1 MQRALVVA
9 SYVSHRFSCFYP
21 GLFEPSDMRF
31 ASEAEEGDDPSL
43 ADMTEKAVRIL
54 QKEEKGFFLA
64 VEGKYH
70 GPCALATT

>member
-1 MQRALVVA
+1 
-9 SYVSHRFSCFYP
+9 
-21 GLFEPSDMRF
+21 MRF

>member
-1 MQRALVVA
+1 
-9 SYVSHRFSCFYP
+9 
-21 GLFEPSDMRF
+21 MRF

-70 GPCALATT
+70 GPCALAITYWHYLTIIIGNQLSLVGRYIP